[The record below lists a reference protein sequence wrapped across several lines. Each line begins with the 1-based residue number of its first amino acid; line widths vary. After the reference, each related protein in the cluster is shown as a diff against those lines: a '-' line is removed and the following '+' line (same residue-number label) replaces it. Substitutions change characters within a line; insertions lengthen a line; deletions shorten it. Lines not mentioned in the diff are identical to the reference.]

1 MKLSNM
7 KFKASVASLIIK
19 FEFILVCNQ
28 FLMASNWPMFF
39 SPTLLDWSLDYT
51 MLSGIL
57 WVGVLPRSMGGAFK
71 PKINHSSAGP
81 SDYIKSPLEWVS
93 KKPAGKI

>member
-57 WVGVLPRSMGGAFK
+57 WVGVLPRSMGGV
-71 PKINHSSAGP
+71 PLNQ
-81 SDYIKSPLEWVS
+81 KSIIPL
-93 KKPAGKI
+93 PAHQTI